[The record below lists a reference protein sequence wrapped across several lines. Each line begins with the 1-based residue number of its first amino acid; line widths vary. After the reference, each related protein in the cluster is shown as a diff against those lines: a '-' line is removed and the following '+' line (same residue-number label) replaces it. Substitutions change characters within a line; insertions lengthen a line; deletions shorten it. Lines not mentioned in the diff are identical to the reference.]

1 MAFSAMQHAV
11 FNAFKYSLGMGEI
24 KGSKYKNLKVY
35 LTDSNFYNTN
45 WRRIKGRTNV
55 IATENEKD
63 LEKVYNKIRLK
74 DLKKPYEW
82 YETIEDKT
90 FKKGSYTQ
98 IYPTNLT
105 LEDCILNSFN
115 KESESTNTASYEGM
129 VDIPAS
135 SKIFSKN
142 DHNNSWVT
150 NDLDWVSNINLLNDN
165 LRTYFSNEYNFSY
178 HYNKTEYQSYGLE
191 ENKLTENVVR
201 LSAES
206 FIMDKSKTNADKD
219 AMNVGAGGLLLTY
232 QDPDNGI
239 TGDNEIPVSF
249 YDFGKTLHSN
259 YNFIQVDW
267 HEDGVIKAE

>member
-1 MAFSAMQHAV
+1 MAFSAMQHGV

-45 WRRIKGRTNV
+45 WRRMKGRTNPLV
-55 IATENEKD
+55 VENEKD

-82 YETIEDKT
+82 YETKEDKT

-165 LRTYFSNEYNFSY
+165 LRTYFSNEYNFSD

-206 FIMDKSKTNADKD
+206 FIMDKTKTNADKD

-239 TGDNEIPVSF
+239 IGDNEIPVSF